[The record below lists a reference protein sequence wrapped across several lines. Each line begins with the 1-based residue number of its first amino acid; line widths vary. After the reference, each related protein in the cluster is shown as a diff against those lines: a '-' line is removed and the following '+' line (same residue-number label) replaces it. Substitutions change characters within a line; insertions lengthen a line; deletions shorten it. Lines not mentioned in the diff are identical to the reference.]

1 MTKKREPPS
10 DAVSS
15 RTPFSMLRSLG
26 SAASQKK
33 RDAPTF
39 SIAYAALMLV
49 GPLSLIFA
57 PQPMLLVVTYG
68 LLGAIAGALWLPR
81 EMFPAFIGLGV
92 LLLGVDYVTD
102 AALRTAPQLQIP
114 VWQPFL
120 LATTT
125 WIGVPLLPGILRR
138 YRRSVKTEELRKS

>member
-1 MTKKREPPS
+1 MTRKRQPS
-10 DAVSS
+10 GAVRYS
-15 RTPFSMLRSLG
+15 TPFSMLRRLG
-26 SAASQKK
+26 SAASPKK
-33 RDAPTF
+33 KDAPAF

-57 PQPMLLVVTYG
+57 PQPVRLVLTYG
-68 LLGAIAGALWLPR
+68 IVGAIAGALWLPR
-81 EMFPAFIGLGV
+81 EMLPAFIGLGV
-92 LLLGVDYVTD
+92 LLFGVDYATD

-114 VWQPFL
+114 SWQPFL

-138 YRRSVKTEELRKS
+138 VRSSVRPKS